1 MSEDLRAIE
10 KKILR
15 GDILKALEV
24 TKGQWVGALTLDQML
39 TSAGHDVRIPDI
51 RLQCQYLAEK
61 GYVEMKDTARKSMGL
76 TIFMVR
82 NTVKAQD
89 LIEGSVPDDP
99 GITLHD

>member
-1 MSEDLRAIE
+1 MSEDIHTLE

-24 TKGQWVGALTLDQML
+24 SKGQWVGALTLDHML
-39 TSAGHDVRIPDI
+39 SQAGHDVRIPDV
-51 RLQCQYLAEK
+51 RLQCQYLQEK

-76 TIFMVR
+76 TVFMVR

-89 LIEGSVPDDP
+89 LLEGSLPDDP
-99 GITLHD
+99 DVTLHD